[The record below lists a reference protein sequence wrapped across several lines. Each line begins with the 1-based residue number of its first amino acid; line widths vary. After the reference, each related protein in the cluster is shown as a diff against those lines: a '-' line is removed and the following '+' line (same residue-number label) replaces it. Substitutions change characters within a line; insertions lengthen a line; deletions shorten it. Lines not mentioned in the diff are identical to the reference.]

1 MEQFN
6 YITVLSRFDF
16 YEVYFK
22 KFSLFYD
29 DDESHT
35 LDITTCDS
43 FDWGRPSPL
52 VVQSPETYPLPT
64 RLELRWVTANE
75 GKCFEISTSLDQER
89 TEALWKKQALEF
101 PKDPFRQYLIGVGP
115 YGGVAVWLCSNEKSV
130 LLHWLIAEETTMTE
144 QELKMHTPEPEME
157 EFVDTLLPFHKLQ
170 CNMRQYPYRMVPL
183 EEFIDGKQWQRFD
196 HTDPY
201 YETIEV
207 DGVEVKRLDATFDY
221 SDNNDLMRYHKFGK
235 PCRITVKWHED
246 EAGCLAHFWLDEAVV
261 TSVFEGFFKKFPDAK
276 ADLLLRIDTRNNRYE
291 IAMTGENLP
300 VRTLWY
306 TQYIVFRDYVEIARS
321 EDYTK
326 EDGAWIWE

>member
-1 MEQFN
+1 
-6 YITVLSRFDF
+6 
-16 YEVYFK
+16 
-22 KFSLFYD
+22 
-29 DDESHT
+29 
-35 LDITTCDS
+35 
-43 FDWGRPSPL
+43 
-52 VVQSPETYPLPT
+52 
-64 RLELRWVTANE
+64 
-75 GKCFEISTSLDQER
+75 
-89 TEALWKKQALEF
+89 
-101 PKDPFRQYLIGVGP
+101 
-115 YGGVAVWLCSNEKSV
+115 
-130 LLHWLIAEETTMTE
+130 
-144 QELKMHTPEPEME
+144 
-157 EFVDTLLPFHKLQ
+157 
-170 CNMRQYPYRMVPL
+170 MRQYPYRMVPL
-183 EEFIDGKQWQRFD
+183 EEFFDGKQWQRFD

-246 EAGCLAHFWLDEAVV
+246 EADCLAHFWLDEAVI